1 MEKIRIKQMHLTNFK
16 GFEEKTFDFNDSEKI
31 ILGGR
36 NGYGKTTIFDALE
49 LLFTGKIARM
59 KNYLDLH
66 DKRTSLKQESLPLV
80 YSSVSNDTVA
90 VEALIN
96 IDGHELEIMR
106 SAYVKNMKN
115 PVDFSAFSGLKVK
128 EKDGYRDLSPNEI
141 DDLGLCAFI
150 STYNFLNYLS
160 QEEATSFLLNKESD
174 RANSISE
181 LFDLSKFDVPLGKLA
196 QLNKKLNEREG
207 AVEREQ
213 KLVTEMHQKSVALQ
227 KGETNRVVYQ
237 KLCTTQQFWDVENP
251 ALSFQQYETLLGEN
265 GVMDSLA
272 YFCQHKEDFIS
283 YKINAFITKWTKEE
297 NLSSLALF
305 FKFKNKEHLFDLYQE
320 FCEIEDL
327 YKNLTMGSV
336 SDTLQH
342 ISAKLCDILGKDV
355 NRLIDEKKETYL
367 SLYNAT
373 TLIQK
378 QKTQLS
384 QLRLSISS
392 IIQNTP
398 ETIENNA
405 CPLCGHRYE
414 SIEQLLREIANETVK
429 EKQSI
434 TDIQSMLKESFISL
448 KKTIE
453 ANVIVPLREYFA
465 GQQITEFN
473 YRRYK
478 RFNKQDL
485 ERAFDNL
492 NNMFSINVDANRTED
507 DIKMTIAE
515 SLQKQ
520 KRTVPDNVNYEQLNA
535 TYTAYARYID
545 KDRRHVDSI
554 NAKKE
559 YLILQYQKSGIV
571 NAWKQRLDTLRLK
584 KDKIATLKREVKK
597 LKDALQQERSEYLD
611 KLISDIRILFHIYSG
626 RILQDCAFG
635 CGLYIKTDNSMKR
648 ILFTAERDENREVDA
663 LYNMSSGQLVSLA
676 ISLILCLNK
685 LYGKGSFLAIDDP
698 VQTIDDLNL
707 WGLIETLRHD
717 FAEHFLLLS
726 THEDKYASLLAYKFQ
741 KIGAKEKLIDM
752 AQV

>member
-1 MEKIRIKQMHLTNFK
+1 MSAFGPYASQTTLDLDK
-16 GFEEKTFDFNDSEKI
+16 
-31 ILGGR
+31 LGTSGLYLIT
-36 NGYGKTTIFDALE
+36 GDTGAGKTTIFDALE

-66 DKRTSLKQESLPLV
+66 DKRTLLKQESLPLV
-80 YSSVSNDTVA
+80 YSSSNNIVA
-90 VEALIN
+90 VNAVID
-96 IDGHELEIMR
+96 IDGRKLEVMR
-106 SAYVKNMKN
+106 SANVKDMKN
-115 PVDFSAFSGLKVK
+115 PVDFSAFSGLKIK
-128 EKDGYRDLSPNEI
+128 EKDDYRILAPNEI
-141 DDLGLCAFI
+141 DDLGLGALI

-207 AVEREQ
+207 AVEQEQ

-227 KGETNRVVYQ
+227 KGTANRVVYQ
-237 KLCTTQQFWDVENP
+237 KLCTAQQYWDVENP

-272 YFCQHKEDFIS
+272 YFCQHKEDFNS
-283 YKINAFITKWTKEE
+283 YKVNAFIAKWTKDE
-297 NLSSLALF
+297 NVSSLALYS
-305 FKFKNKEHLFDLYQE
+305 KFKDKEYLFGLYKE

-327 YKNLTMGSV
+327 YKNLTMDSV
-336 SDTLQH
+336 RDTLQY
-342 ISAKLCDILGKDV
+342 ISAELCNILGKDV

-384 QLRLSISS
+384 QLRLAISS

-398 ETIENNA
+398 ETVEDNA
-405 CPLCGHRYE
+405 CPLCGHRYK
-414 SIEQLLREIANETVK
+414 SIEELLIEIANETVK
-429 EKQSI
+429 EKQRV

-448 KKTIE
+448 KKTIGT
-453 ANVIVPLREYFA
+453 NVIVPLREYFT
-465 GQQITEFN
+465 GQQITEYN

-485 ERAFDNL
+485 ERAYDNI
-492 NNMFSINVDANRTED
+492 NNAFSINIDANRTED
-507 DIKMTIAE
+507 DIKMMITE
-515 SLQKQ
+515 NLQKL

-535 TYTAYARYID
+535 TYTVYARYID
-545 KDRRHVDSI
+545 KDRRNVDSI
-554 NAKKE
+554 NAKRE
-559 YLILQYQKSGIV
+559 YLTLQYQKSGIV
-571 NAWKQRLDTLRLK
+571 SEWKQRLDTLRLK
-584 KDKIATLKREVKK
+584 KDKMNTLKKEVKK
-597 LKDALQQERSEYLD
+597 LKDALQQERSEYLH

-648 ILFTAERDENREVDA
+648 ILFTAERDENKEVDA

-685 LYGKGSFLAIDDP
+685 LYGKGLFLAIDDP

-717 FAEHFLLLS
+717 FADHFLLLS